1 MPGGLHPHAHAD
13 SSLLQFSVVLLSF
26 SVAVIQLPFIAL
38 LCFLIQKSNVLKA
51 RMKIY
56 SYNDHVG
63 SFLPSL
69 GRQTTTV
76 YSGRGSQHCY
86 EINWFSL
93 DFQLSGSMHDSDSE
107 APSYNISRRNFPCP
121 YQSRVPCLFSP
132 SSTSPDPL
140 RFTATRWDLTW
151 PTPRSLSLMPRMTT
165 DGQCCGSMAW
175 S

>member
-13 SSLLQFSVVLLSF
+13 SSLLQFSVELLSF
-26 SVAVIQLPFIAL
+26 SIAVIQLPFTAL
-38 LCFLIQKSNVLKA
+38 PCFLIQKSNLLKA

-86 EINWFSL
+86 EIKWVRERTCPAYQ
-93 DFQLSGSMHDSDSE
+93 DFAAGPKTYESCL
-107 APSYNISRRNFPCP
+107 RNKVQPA
-121 YQSRVPCLFSP
+121 L
-132 SSTSPDPL
+132 
-140 RFTATRWDLTW
+140 
-151 PTPRSLSLMPRMTT
+151 
-165 DGQCCGSMAW
+165 
-175 S
+175 